1 MNIRKVNRPLNDARA
16 STIWVVVE
24 VKLCFSF
31 LAALVKWICLVAA
44 TGDSQPRDKQVGPG
58 LDEIA
63 AAWLAKGR
71 AVRAKVTLEL
81 DALTVV
87 NCRVILIYRVASM
100 IVPNGLLR
108 RKYRLNAAGLER

>member
-1 MNIRKVNRPLNDARA
+1 M
-16 STIWVVVE
+16 
-24 VKLCFSF
+24 
-31 LAALVKWICLVAA
+31 AA
-44 TGDSQPRDKQVGPG
+44 TGDRQPRDKRVGPG

-108 RKYRLNAAGLER
+108 RKYRLNAAG